1 MTSAGPL
8 ELPTDWVARVARLA
22 ADGGPS
28 GAEWARQVPRL
39 VAEAMDQWSLT
50 PDGPVRTGWTAAVL
64 PVRREGRP
72 LALKVVWPCPDT
84 AGEHR
89 ALRHWAGR
97 GAVRLVAADPG
108 RGALLLERLDA
119 DRDLRILDV
128 DAACEVIG
136 EVLGQLH
143 VPAPPT
149 IRRLSDF
156 SAHNLARLTAR
167 TDLPRRFVSRVAGLV
182 DELTSDQDCDAT
194 LLHVDLHDQNVLA
207 AERAPWLAIDPQPM
221 AGHPGVELHPMLRNR
236 VAELGTGSAFRWS
249 VRRRVDVVCDAAGI
263 DDQVARLWTVVV
275 CGFQAG
281 WAAEEGNHE
290 GVSFNIALAKA
301 LED

>member
-1 MTSAGPL
+1 MT
-8 ELPTDWVARVARLA
+8 RLI
-22 ADGGPS
+22 
-28 GAEWARQVPRL
+28 
-39 VAEAMDQWSLT
+39 AEAMDQWSLT
-50 PDGPVRTGWTAAVL
+50 PDGPLRTGWTAAVL
-64 PVRREGRP
+64 PVRREGLP